1 MGIESLL
8 FLIPLALAVVVTFA
22 RYAGQEVTTGTFYV
36 AGRVVPTS
44 LVAMSAASSWIW
56 TVALFVIPRM
66 SYQLGLVAA
75 IPFVLVNTGA
85 LLWFAILAPRVRAY
99 SEGEQLTLPHYV
111 TQRDS
116 YATGLIYTIG
126 VLAVQIY
133 SVITHMLGAALIL
146 LFAGINADSTMVI
159 AILAV
164 AFFIVAALRGLQSS
178 MIMDVIKYTAV
189 FMIVVV
195 GLVIAG
201 KSGGVATLMESVNG
215 IRPSTAPFVTSTMVW
230 MFILP
235 TSATLLSAVTMD
247 DQLYQRAFSARGR
260 VGRTF
265 VLAAVFFI
273 VIPIGMMVLGLLAAN
288 PSLGVKATATGSPP
302 NQLIGFDTIR
312 HLMPGLPLQLLAA
325 GVVTA
330 LIGSGGSALHAAGN
344 VGAKNVAQALW
355 PRVSDDSLVSV
366 ARLTMAIV
374 LALGMTMALVK
385 VGIFELWM
393 MFGTFRAVL
402 FFPLVALVLSSVP
415 SVLNWIKIGA
425 VVTAATFATANLGYG
440 YSAADASGIA
450 ILAAWATGA
459 VLWVRYALTSRNGNA
474 VQSA

>member
-56 TVALFVIPRM
+56 TVALFVIPRL

-99 SEGEQLTLPHYV
+99 SDGGQLTLPHYV

-116 YATGLIYTIG
+116 YATGLVYTIG
-126 VLAVQIY
+126 VLGVQIY

-146 LFAGINADSTMVI
+146 MFAGINADTTMVI
-159 AILAV
+159 VMLAV
-164 AFFIVAALRGLQSS
+164 AFFVVAAMRGLQSS
-178 MIMDVIKYTAV
+178 MIMDVIKYSAV
-189 FMIVVV
+189 FLIVVV
-195 GLVIAG
+195 GLVLAG
-201 KSGGVATLMESVNG
+201 QSGGIETLAKSMNG
-215 IRPSTAPFVTSTMVW
+215 IRPADAPFATWTMFW
-230 MFILP
+230 TFILP
-235 TSATLLSAVTMD
+235 TSAALLSAVTMD

-265 VLAAVFFI
+265 VLAAAFFVI
-273 VIPIGMMVLGLLAAN
+273 IPIGMLVLGLLAAN
-288 PSLGVKATATGSPP
+288 PSLGVKATATGNPP

-312 HLMPGLPLQLLAA
+312 HLMPGIPLQLLAA
-325 GVVTA
+325 AVVTA

-344 VGAKNVAQALW
+344 VGAKNVAQAIW
-355 PRVSDDSLVSV
+355 PRISDHSLVSV
-366 ARLTMAIV
+366 ARITMAIV
-374 LALGMTMALVK
+374 LALGMMMAFVK

-393 MFGTFRAVL
+393 MFSTFRAVL
-402 FFPLVALVLSSVP
+402 FFPLVALVLSTVP
-415 SVLNWIKIGA
+415 SVFNWIKVGA
-425 VVTAATFATANLGYG
+425 IVTLATFLIAKLGYG
-440 YSAADASGIA
+440 YDAGGASSIA
-450 ILAAWATGA
+450 ILAAWATGI